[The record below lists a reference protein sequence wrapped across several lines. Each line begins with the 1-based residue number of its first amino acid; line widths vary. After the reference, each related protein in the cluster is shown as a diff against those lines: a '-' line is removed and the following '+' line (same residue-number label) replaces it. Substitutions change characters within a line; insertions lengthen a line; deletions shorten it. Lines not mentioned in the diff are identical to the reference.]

1 MQKEILFPGIQT
13 LGECCS
19 CSISYASAN
28 FITSC
33 REPFVPS
40 PSRIDNHG
48 ANDGQSTRLSY
59 TDTPV
64 SQSPEFSMD
73 TLDLGP
79 PIATLRSLGALTKD
93 GPTSGSQVRDS
104 NLRTSSN
111 AANRY
116 SSCDPVSRGV
126 LSIHEAQRAINMYTS
141 VFLYIRSFK

>member
-1 MQKEILFPGIQT
+1 VQKELLFPGMQT
-13 LGECCS
+13 PGECCS

-48 ANDGQSTRLSY
+48 ANGGQSTRLSY

-64 SQSPEFSMD
+64 SQSPGFSMD

-79 PIATLRSLGALTKD
+79 PIATLRSLGALTKV

-104 NLRTSSN
+104 SLRTSSN
-111 AANRY
+111 GANRY

-141 VFLYIRSFK
+141 VFPYMRSFK